1 MTETRTRTEA
11 PLDATDERVLLNGFL
26 DYQRDTLDW
35 KCSRLADAQL
45 STHAVPTSNATL
57 LGLLR
62 HMALVERFW
71 FREVWAGERFE
82 AEMYT
87 RTDDPDE
94 EWNDLGSDTG
104 VAAYERWRAEIARSR
119 AVVAGT
125 EDLGAVFTR
134 EDSGERVSARWILIH
149 MVEEYARHNGHAD
162 LLREAIDG
170 EVGE

>member
-1 MTETRTRTEA
+1 MAETRTRTEA

-26 DYQRDTLDW
+26 DYQRDTLTW
-35 KCSRLADAQL
+35 KSSRLADEQL
-45 STHAVPTSNATL
+45 RTHAVPSSNATL

-82 AEMYT
+82 AEMYP

-94 EWNDLGSDTG
+94 EWNDLDSDTG
-104 VAAYERWRAEIARSR
+104 AAAYERWRAEVGRSR
-119 AVVAGT
+119 AVVAET

-134 EDSGERVSARWILIH
+134 EDTGERVSARWILIH

-162 LLREAIDG
+162 LLREAVDG

>member
-1 MTETRTRTEA
+1 MEDTRTEA
-11 PLDATDERVLLNGFL
+11 PLPATDERILFTGFVDFQRGTLL
-26 DYQRDTLDW
+26 W
-35 KCSRLADAQL
+35 KCQGLDDQRLRTR
-45 STHAVPTSNATL
+45 SVPTADITL

-62 HMALVERFW
+62 HMAQVERYW

-82 AEMYT
+82 AELFS

-94 EWNDLGSDTG
+94 DWNDLVGDTG
-104 VAAYERWRAEIARSR
+104 AAALDRLETEVKLAREIVAA
-119 AVVAGT
+119 T
-125 EDLGAVFTR
+125 DLDAVFTR
-134 EDSGERVSARWILIH
+134 PSTGERVSARWILIH

>member
-1 MTETRTRTEA
+1 MEESRTRTEA
-11 PLDATDERVLLNGFL
+11 PLEATDERVLLTGFL
-26 DYQRDTLDW
+26 DFQRDTLDW
-35 KCSRLADAQL
+35 KCSRLADGQL
-45 STHAVPTSNATL
+45 RTHAVPSSNATL

-62 HMALVERFW
+62 HLALVERFW

-82 AEMYT
+82 AEMYA

-94 EWNDLGSDTG
+94 EWNDLDSDTG
-104 VAAYERWRAEIARSR
+104 VAAYERWRAEIVSSR

-134 EDSGERVSARWILIH
+134 ADTGERVSARWILIH

-162 LLREAIDG
+162 LLRESVDG